1 MLKGAFFVI
10 IIPMVNKVNEA
21 YKHNIVG
28 IIIGP
33 LLTVIE
39 AIFDLMIPLFMK
51 AIIDLCQYSEPINI
65 PNAISSRFAS
75 FIRIFNYPISP
86 TNDTLVGGAIILAMG
101 IFGYAITMVAQFMA
115 AKSATDV
122 TKEVRDS
129 LFNKILHLSKKDKE
143 KIGEAKLLTIINS
156 DTNQLQQAVLLFVRL
171 IVRVP
176 VILIGSLIFSYI
188 LDYRV
193 GIAFTVIVPLI
204 IIINAYIL
212 NKTSKKYILI
222 QEKLDDINKNTL
234 EVSKGSRVVRSSNST
249 SKEID
254 TFKNKTTN
262 YQNETMKVN
271 KINAF
276 INPLTFALTSLVLVV
291 IILLLQ
297 KDLFSSLGGSI
308 ASTIIAEM
316 AFLSQIF
323 FVTVQLTSA
332 TNDIAKGH
340 VSKKR
345 IDEVLS
351 ISTKEELSSS
361 KEIETDSILSF
372 KDVCFSFSNNEEYF
386 FKDLSFDIKKN
397 SSFGI
402 IGGTGSGK
410 STLVN
415 LIERFYEINKGNIYL
430 EGKDIKSISK
440 NDLRKDISLVNQKA
454 SLFKGSIK
462 DNLLMGNPN
471 ASTDE
476 MWDALKKAEAYEFVN
491 KYEDKLEHLILE
503 GGTNLSGGQKQRL
516 CIARSLLKESKI
528 LILDDSTSALDLL
541 TESKIRRAL
550 GEMDI
555 TKIIISQRVASIRN
569 CNQIMVLDN
578 GVIVGLGTHNELMK
592 KCDIY
597 KEIYN
602 SQIEEENE

>member
-1 MLKGAFFVI
+1 
-10 IIPMVNKVNEA
+10 
-21 YKHNIVG
+21 
-28 IIIGP
+28 
-33 LLTVIE
+33 
-39 AIFDLMIPLFMK
+39 MK

-65 PNAISSRFAS
+65 PNAISSKFAS

-86 TNDTLVGGAIILAMG
+86 TNDALVGGAIILIMG

-171 IVRVP
+171 IARVP

-249 SKEID
+249 NKEID
-254 TFKNKTTN
+254 TFKKKTTN

-316 AFLSQIF
+316 AFLAQIF

-332 TNDIAKGH
+332 TNDIVKGH
-340 VSKKR
+340 ISKKR

-351 ISTKEELSSS
+351 ISTNEELSSS
-361 KEIETDSILSF
+361 KEIETEAILSF
-372 KDVCFSFSNNEEYF
+372 KDVCFSFNNNDEYF
-386 FKDLSFDIKKN
+386 FKDLSFEVKKN

-415 LIERFYEINKGNIYL
+415 LIERFYEVNKGNIYL
-430 EGKDIKSISK
+430 HGKDISSISK

-462 DNLLMGNPN
+462 DNLLMGNPE
-471 ASTDE
+471 ASEEE
-476 MWDALKKAEAYEFVN
+476 MWDALKKAEAYEFVS
-491 KYEDKLEHLILE
+491 KYEDKLEHQILE

-516 CIARSLLKESKI
+516 CIARSLLKDSKI

-541 TESKIRRAL
+541 TESKIRSAL
-550 GEMDI
+550 NKLEV

-569 CNQIMVLDN
+569 CNQILVLDN
-578 GVIVGLGTHNELMK
+578 GVIVGLGSHNELMK
-592 KCDIY
+592 KCEIY

>member
-1 MLKGAFFVI
+1 
-10 IIPMVNKVNEA
+10 MVNKVNEA

-33 LLTVIE
+33 LLKVIE
-39 AIFDLMIPLFMK
+39 AIFDLMIPLLMK

-86 TNDTLVGGAIILAMG
+86 TNDALVGGAIILAMG

-171 IVRVP
+171 IIRVP

-254 TFKNKTTN
+254 TFKKKTTN

-308 ASTIIAEM
+308 ASTVIAEM

-332 TNDIAKGH
+332 TNDIVKGH

-361 KEIETDSILSF
+361 KEIETEAILSF
-372 KDVCFSFSNNEEYF
+372 KDVSFSFNSNEEYF
-386 FKDLSFDIKKN
+386 FKDLSFEVKKN

-415 LIERFYEINKGNIYL
+415 LIERFYEINKGTIYL
-430 EGKDIKSISK
+430 QGKDISTISR

-462 DNLLMGNPN
+462 DNLLMGNPE
-471 ASTDE
+471 ASEEE
-476 MWDALKKAEAYEFVN
+476 MWDTLKKAEAYEFVN
-491 KYEDKLEHLILE
+491 KYEDKLEHQILE

-541 TESKIRRAL
+541 TESKIRSAL
-550 GEMDI
+550 NKLEV

-569 CNQIMVLDN
+569 CDQIMVLDN
-578 GVIVGLGTHNELMK
+578 GNIVGLGSHNELMK

>member
-1 MLKGAFFVI
+1 
-10 IIPMVNKVNEA
+10 
-21 YKHNIVG
+21 
-28 IIIGP
+28 
-33 LLTVIE
+33 
-39 AIFDLMIPLFMK
+39 MK

-86 TNDTLVGGAIILAMG
+86 TNDALVGGAIILAMG

-143 KIGEAKLLTIINS
+143 KIGEGKLLTIINS

-193 GIAFTVIVPLI
+193 GIAFTCLVPLI

-249 SKEID
+249 NKEID
-254 TFKNKTTN
+254 TFKKKTTN
-262 YQNETMKVN
+262 YQKETMKVN

-276 INPLTFALTSLVLVV
+276 INPLTFALTSLVLVI

-323 FVTVQLTSA
+323 FVTVQLTNA
-332 TNDIAKGH
+332 TNDIVKGH

-345 IDEVLS
+345 IDEVLN
-351 ISTKEELSSS
+351 ISTKEELSSY
-361 KEIETDSILSF
+361 KEIETEAILSF
-372 KDVCFSFSNNEEYF
+372 KDVYFSFNNNDEYF
-386 FKDLSFDIKKN
+386 FKDFSFEVKKN

-430 EGKDIKSISK
+430 GGKDISSISK
-440 NDLRKDISLVNQKA
+440 NDLRKEISLVNQKA

-462 DNLLMGNPN
+462 DNLLMGNSN
-471 ASTDE
+471 ASEED
-476 MWDALKKAEAYEFVN
+476 MWDALKKAEAHEFVN
-491 KYEDKLEHLILE
+491 KYEDKLEHQILE
-503 GGTNLSGGQKQRL
+503 EATNLSGGQKQRL

-541 TESKIRRAL
+541 TESKIRSAL
-550 GEMDI
+550 NKLEV

-569 CNQIMVLDN
+569 CDQILVLDN
-578 GVIVGLGTHNELMK
+578 GNIVGLGTHNELMK

>member
-10 IIPMVNKVNEA
+10 IIPMVNRVNEA

-28 IIIGP
+28 MIIGP
-33 LLTVIE
+33 LLKVIE

-51 AIIDLCQYSEPINI
+51 AIIDLCQYNEPINI

-86 TNDTLVGGAIILAMG
+86 TNDALVGGAIILAMG

-234 EVSKGSRVVRSSNST
+234 ELSKGSRVVRSSNST
-249 SKEID
+249 NKEID
-254 TFKNKTTN
+254 TFKKKTTN

-316 AFLSQIF
+316 AFLAQIF

-332 TNDIAKGH
+332 TNDIVKGH

-351 ISTKEELSSS
+351 ISTKEELTVS
-361 KEIETDSILSF
+361 KTIDTDSILSF
-372 KDVCFSFSNNEEYF
+372 KDVSFSFSNNDEYF
-386 FKDLSFDIKKN
+386 FKDLFFEIKKN
-397 SSFGI
+397 CSFGI

-430 EGKDIKSISK
+430 EGKDISSISK

-462 DNLLMGNPN
+462 DNLLMGNSN
-471 ASTDE
+471 ASIEE

-491 KYEDKLEHLILE
+491 KYEDKLEHQILE

-541 TESKIRRAL
+541 TESKIRSAL
-550 GEMDI
+550 NKLEV

-578 GVIVGLGTHNELMK
+578 GNIVGLGTHNELMK

>member
-1 MLKGAFFVI
+1 
-10 IIPMVNKVNEA
+10 MVNKVNEA

-33 LLTVIE
+33 LLKVIE

-86 TNDTLVGGAIILAMG
+86 TNDALVGGAIILAMG

-254 TFKNKTTN
+254 TFKSKTTN

-316 AFLSQIF
+316 AFLAQIF

-332 TNDIAKGH
+332 TNDIVKGH

-345 IDEVLS
+345 IDEVLN
-351 ISTKEELSSS
+351 ISTNEKLSSS
-361 KEIETDSILSF
+361 KEIDTEAILSF
-372 KDVCFSFSNNEEYF
+372 KDVCFSFNNNDEYF
-386 FKDLSFDIKKN
+386 FKDLSFEVKKN

-430 EGKDIKSISK
+430 EGNDISSISK

-471 ASTDE
+471 ASVEE
-476 MWDALKKAEAYEFVN
+476 MWEVLNKAEAFEFVN
-491 KYEDKLEHLILE
+491 KYEDKLEHQILE

-541 TESKIRRAL
+541 TESKIRSAL
-550 GEMDI
+550 NKLEV